1 MLSFQVDVPFVKHLG
16 FTLHHMENGESE
28 LHYTPQPEH
37 LNSHGV
43 THGGATMTLLD
54 VALSVAARSDTP
66 EHGIV
71 TIEMKSTFMAPAKG
85 PLVAKARRMHRTR
98 TLAFVEG
105 SVYDSHGTLCST
117 ASGTF
122 RYVPRGKLEGAA
134 AAPVATD

>member
-1 MLSFQVDVPFVKHLG
+1 MLNFRADIPFVNLLG
-16 FTLHHMENGESE
+16 FTLHRMENGESE
-28 LHYTPQPEH
+28 LHYNPKPEH

-85 PLVAKARRMHRTR
+85 PLIAKARRIRRTR
-98 TLAFVEG
+98 TMAFVEG
-105 SVYDSHGTLCST
+105 WVYDESGEMCTMAT
-117 ASGTF
+117 GTF
-122 RYVPRGKLEGAA
+122 RYVERKKL
-134 AAPVATD
+134 APVSTD